1 MLMICFSL
9 FSAKSNATKK
19 LKFATAEVTLK
30 MCRLI
35 CTFNMVSQG
44 RKQSPPFLFF
54 PSFFLPTHIFLL
66 PFLQSRSRNPT
77 SMMST
82 CTATEKGKK
91 KRWTGSMLPSL
102 PFLFLSLSLSLSP
115 SPSPVPFPPLSVC
128 LLQPAGAEPQPYQHN
143 AHMALGRNWPEETSN
158 KSTYR
163 RLHCQCIAL
172 WPIRSHFLIVR
183 HLTH

>member
-91 KRWTGSMLPSL
+91 NAGQGQCYPLSPSFFS
-102 PFLFLSLSLSLSP
+102 PSLFLSLPLSLLFLSLLSLSVSCNRLARSRNP
-115 SPSPVPFPPLSVC
+115 TSIMHTLQSPGSDL
-128 LLQPAGAEPQPYQHN
+128 
-143 AHMALGRNWPEETSN
+143 R
-158 KSTYR
+158 K
-163 RLHCQCIAL
+163 
-172 WPIRSHFLIVR
+172 
-183 HLTH
+183 